1 MSVTVNDT
9 SDRIVEAALTVLA
22 RYGPQK
28 LSMSDVG
35 RQAGV
40 SRGTLYRYFKN
51 KTDILEAAS
60 LYVEQR
66 CESELA
72 EAIAGEPSLDRRVS
86 VVLDALVRFPDLFPA
101 TKLILEHEPAFTLAF
116 VRGVTPRFVELVG
129 DALEPA
135 ADRIPAITAAGL
147 TVAELAEIF
156 VRTTSS
162 SYFLPGEHTG
172 EISLWLQRL
181 SGATQ
186 ALESP

>member
-1 MSVTVNDT
+1 MSRP
-9 SDRIVEAALTVLA
+9 SYLILHGYQGSGPGHWQAWLA
-22 RYGPQK
+22 
-28 LSMSDVG
+28 G
-35 RQAGV
+35 RLQA
-40 SRGTLYRYFKN
+40 T
-51 KTDILEAAS
+51 
-60 LYVEQR
+60 
-66 CESELA
+66 
-72 EAIAGEPSLDRRVS
+72 
-86 VVLDALVRFPDLFPA
+86 DALVRFPDLVPA

-135 ADRIPAITAAGL
+135 ADHIPAITAAGL